1 MPKSGETL
9 QICDLKRVATHLV
22 VSIFFGKKQLKNS
35 ENRIKTWL
43 VTNSS
48 TAHPVTQVWKNYL
61 CNKALDK
68 CFNSKKYLHM
78 GLAVHVR
85 RCLHSGFHRS
95 NMCIYLM
102 IHIYIF
108 INKYRYIYLRHA
120 LKSICPLLSKVYLR
134 IFYNAH
140 ALAFSTYIRTRVYK
154 DT

>member
-1 MPKSGETL
+1 MA
-9 QICDLKRVATHLV
+9 CDKQQHSPSCNTGLKK
-22 VSIFFGKKQLKNS
+22 F
-35 ENRIKTWL
+35 
-43 VTNSS
+43 
-48 TAHPVTQVWKNYL
+48 L
-61 CNKALDK
+61 CNKDLDRR
-68 CFNSKKYLHM
+68 FSSKKSLHM

-140 ALAFSTYIRTRVYK
+140 TLAFSTYIRTRVYK
-154 DT
+154 DTYIIHMCLCKYSICIFVCIYTCNTLPAQLLS